1 MSTTSCYVAD
11 FTSMSPIHMPGRPG
25 AATCR
30 PCSCH
35 PALLPCSLQNTGAWS
50 LQECPESR
58 HRKRCD
64 NLLTACEHAWQFLLG
79 VDKTIG
85 SMSMDKSS
93 LRNTKMHGLKC
104 LMQTNCSENSPP
116 TCTEFGFPSVISYW
130 QHFNANKTP

>member
-1 MSTTSCYVAD
+1 MWLTSPPCHLHTCLEDQELQPAD
-11 FTSMSPIHMPGRPG
+11 HA
-25 AATCR
+25 AAT
-30 PCSCH
+30 PCCC
-35 PALLPCSLQNTGAWS
+35 PVLCKTLGAWS

-79 VDKTIG
+79 VDKMIG
-85 SMSMDKSS
+85 SMPMVKSS
-93 LRNTKMHGLKC
+93 LRNTKMHGLKR